1 MAVTN
6 IGQANIVIRAVTADF
21 KNDVEKALKDI
32 KPATKRIGEDVG
44 RDFSKSVSKGM
55 GGGGKSPFSRLEKEA
70 EAARK
75 TFNKLIKTG
84 YFLGPA
90 ISGAVSA
97 IGDLV
102 LGLFAVGSAVG
113 AAAPALAVL
122 PGLLAAIAQGA
133 LTAKLAFG
141 GVAKG
146 VSALLKQKTGSAAG
160 GSSNDDAIADARR
173 RLAMVYQQAAERM
186 AAANDKVRK
195 AQIALNQA
203 YEEGAEYLQQLGFDA
218 EDAAIAQSKAAIEL
232 ERARETLLR
241 TQDVPADSRMRREAE
256 LAFKQADLDYRQA
269 TDRSND
275 LAKAQE
281 YAAQTGIEGT
291 KEVQSAKEN
300 LAEAEADLVKTQR
313 DNAQDILEAQLALQ
327 KALQKTNASSASSV
341 DLLKDLSA
349 EARRFAIYIASLKP
363 EFLKLRAA
371 AGEKLFGP
379 LTVAIDML
387 VMKLFPVLKPML
399 TEMGGV
405 VGNIARKFAEMLTRV
420 DNLDIIKRVFGGANI
435 EIMRNLGDA
444 FVDVAEGALNIL
456 DAVAPLTVQFS
467 EFIKKTADA
476 WVGTMRFKNAT
487 GELTKSFERAAE
499 FAKSIGGL
507 FSSAFGAFKSLG
519 SGASDSGKKI
529 IDAFAGAFD
538 KLKAFADEGNRTGAL
553 AEKFDAIAD
562 NVIAIGGFLGEV
574 AKMFYQISGNE
585 GVMAFFNAIKPIPGI
600 FADIFNEMTS
610 TGQIFGEF
618 LVNISLLLKAFTE
631 TGGIQMFFQI
641 LNGAAK
647 ILIAAFNNEIVQKVF
662 LFLAAVKGLTLA
674 FGTLYAI
681 SRFFF
686 FSTIKSLALM
696 PAKIFGVNGAI
707 ATMNAKLLVTQNR
720 ALGMQMAM
728 GSQRFWKQAGVSVG
742 TYVSSLKALAVQ
754 AYQTVK
760 SIILLGV
767 ESLKAAVKWL
777 FSSASLRFF
786 GGALK
791 SLTFSIG
798 TATKAM
804 IKFNIA
810 LFANP
815 IGFIVLAVAALV
827 GVFVMAFKNS
837 DKLRQSFA
845 TLGKSVMGTLG
856 KAFALIGDALG
867 SLMPAM
873 GGFSDIFK
881 KIGDG
886 IAKYVM
892 PVFSFLINNVIK
904 VITSYVLILI
914 GIFKIL
920 FNVIS
925 APLRIFLGIGAV
937 IVAIFTGKGF
947 EAGQAFGKMMVGML
961 NGIIEGVNLL
971 IKAFNFLSPKDIPLI
986 PLMEGAKT
994 ATDNLTDST
1003 KPLTDAQEAAK
1014 RKMEEAASAAS
1025 GLYTKFG
1032 DLKTI
1037 QATIRTELEN
1047 TFDKVTEGA
1056 RSLINARDA
1065 AKAFKEETDKL
1076 STTLKDGSLSLGQKE
1091 DSLYAYSASVLDA
1104 IKKDIELGGT
1114 QESTTKILENGRK
1127 AFLDG
1132 ADAIGLTATEAGN
1145 LATQLGLTP
1154 STITKTFKAS
1164 GLGDLQ
1170 QMVKDL
1176 ESLEVLAGN
1185 ANTKE
1190 GRGNFSSTQY
1200 IQLKA
1205 EISTKMFGKGQ
1216 GKGDPLYVEVTN
1228 SGLNPPKKAVGG
1240 PVSANKTYLV
1250 GEKGPEL
1257 FTSNSAGK
1265 ITPNGQLGNM
1275 SGGSAPTIIVN
1286 PSQGMDEVE
1295 LAHNVSRQLAWS
1307 MRRGA

>member
-6 IGQANIVIRAVTADF
+6 IGQANIVIRAITADF

-84 YFLGPA
+84 YALGPA

-97 IGDLV
+97 VGDLV
-102 LGLFAVGSAVG
+102 FGLFAVGSAVG

-146 VSALLKQKTGSAAG
+146 IGALLKQKTGSAAG

-173 RLAMVYQQAAERM
+173 RLAMVYQQAAEKM

-195 AQIALNQA
+195 AQIALNRA
-203 YEEGAEYLQQLGFDA
+203 YEEGAESLQQLGFDA
-218 EDAAIAQSKAAIEL
+218 EDAALAQQKAAIEL

-241 TQDVPADSRMRREAE
+241 VQDLPPDSRARREAE

-269 TDRSND
+269 ADRSND

-281 YAAQTGIEGT
+281 YAAKTGIEGT
-291 KEVQSAKEN
+291 SEVQSAKAD
-300 LAEAEADLVKTQR
+300 LAEAEADLAKTQR

-327 KALQKTNASSASSV
+327 KALQKTNASSATSV

-363 EFLKLRAA
+363 EFLELRAA

-379 LTVAIDML
+379 LTIAIDML
-387 VMKLFPVLKPML
+387 VTKLFPVLKPIL

-405 VGNIARKFAEMLTRV
+405 IGNIARKFAEMLTRV
-420 DNLDIIKRVFGGANI
+420 DNLDIFKRVFGGANI
-435 EIMRNLGDA
+435 EIMRNLGEA

-456 DAVAPLTVQFS
+456 DAVAPLTVEFS

-487 GELTKSFERAAE
+487 GELTTSFERAAE

-507 FSSAFGAFKSLG
+507 LSSAFGAFKSLG
-519 SGASDSGKKI
+519 AGASDSGKKI

-553 AEKFDAIAD
+553 QEKFNAIAD

-574 AKMFYQISGNE
+574 AKMFYQISGNQ

-600 FADIFNEMTS
+600 FADIFNKMTS
-610 TGQIFGEF
+610 TGPVFGEF
-618 LVNISLLLKAFTE
+618 LVNIALILKAFTE

-641 LNGAAK
+641 LNSAAK
-647 ILIAAFNNEIVQKVF
+647 ILIAAFNNETVQRVF
-662 LFLAAVKGLTLA
+662 LFLAAVKGVTLA
-674 FGTLYAI
+674 FGALYAI
-681 SRFFF
+681 SKFFF
-686 FSTIKSLALM
+686 FSTIASLALM
-696 PAKIFGVNGAI
+696 PAKIFGVNGAL
-707 ATMNAKLLVTQNR
+707 ARMNASLLLTQNR

-742 TYVSSLKALAVQ
+742 TYVASLKTLAVE
-754 AYQTVK
+754 AYRTVV
-760 SIILLGV
+760 SIVLLGV

-815 IGFIVLAVAALV
+815 IGLIVLAVAALV

-867 SLMPAM
+867 SLMPSI

-881 KIGDG
+881 AIGDG
-886 IAKYVM
+886 LAKYVM

-904 VITSYVLILI
+904 VITSYILILI

-925 APLRIFLGIGAV
+925 APFRIILGIGAV

-1003 KPLTDAQEAAK
+1003 KPLTDAQEDAR
-1014 RKMEEAASAAS
+1014 RKMKETADSAAN
-1025 GLYTKFG
+1025 LNVQFG
-1032 DLKTI
+1032 SLKDI
-1037 QATIRTELEN
+1037 QATVRGEIEN

-1076 STTLKDGSLSLGQKE
+1076 TTTMKDGTLSLGQKE
-1091 DSLYAYSASVLDA
+1091 DALYGYSASVLDA

-1114 QESTTKILENGRK
+1114 QESTSAILKTGRDEFIKNAEKIGIMGDEAQKL
-1127 AFLDG
+1127 
-1132 ADAIGLTATEAGN
+1132 ADK
-1145 LATQLGLTP
+1145 LALTP
-1154 STITKTFKAS
+1154 ATITKTFKAS

-1170 QMVKDL
+1170 SMISSL
-1176 ESLEVLAGN
+1176 ESLESL
-1185 ANTKE
+1185 ANTAT
-1190 GRGNFSSTQY
+1190 GREDMGG
-1200 IQLKA
+1200 IGK
-1205 EISTKMFGKGQ
+1205 KMQDLRATINTTMTVKFGKGN
-1216 GKGDPLYVEVTN
+1216 DRNTPLYAEVTN
-1228 SGLNPPKKAVGG
+1228 LPAKAVGG
-1240 PVSANKTYLV
+1240 PVSADKTYLV

-1275 SGGSAPTIIVN
+1275 SGGNSAPTIIVN

-1295 LAHNVSRQLAWS
+1295 LAHNVSRQLAWT